1 MSNKFNLHR
10 VLLQAGHGGVDK
22 GAAANGTNENF
33 EVNQVIA
40 LAVPMLKARGVDVVH
55 MADLPFT
62 QSIAEVNRIS
72 TLGDWALEIH
82 MDSFSTYN
90 SFSMDDRY
98 GVYHLGGSARSK
110 EIGDVMLKKWLELG
124 ANKTSWNRADTL
136 VRFGRLGWIRD
147 TKPTAHLVELG
158 FIQDNQ
164 GAIDDQLHAKL
175 LTEAICA
182 VMGK

>member
-1 MSNKFNLHR
+1 MSKYNLHR
-10 VLLQAGHGGVDK
+10 VLLQAGHGGTDP
-22 GAAANGTNENF
+22 GAVANGTTENK
-33 EVNQVIA
+33 ECNQVIA
-40 LAVPMLKARGVDVVH
+40 LAVPILKARGVNVVH

-72 TLGDWALEIH
+72 TLGDWAIEVH

-98 GVYHLGGSARSK
+98 GVYHLGGNFRSW
-110 EIGDVMLKKWLELG
+110 EIGEVMLKKWRQLG

-158 FIQDNQ
+158 FIQDSQ